1 MKKSGKVTSE
11 GTTFI
16 YSGGMEHKHGVGI
29 FFDESTA
36 KCVSGFWCL
45 SERVMVVR
53 LKGRP
58 FDISLIQCYAPTADN
73 NDDEID
79 KFYEKLDEAIKQC
92 RSQDIRIIMGDFNAK
107 VGGQRDGRAVGP
119 FGLGQRNERGSRLVE
134 WCTANR
140 FVITNTW
147 FQHHMK
153 NLYTWRSPG
162 DTCRNQIDYIMINE
176 RFRNAIKGVRT
187 YPGADCDSDHNLLMS
202 KLCINLRKL
211 KRSKVKPKMKWNALL
226 EDTELKAIFCQKVEE
241 RKTLQKALMN
251 SAQEC
256 IPKYGM
262 TAKKKWMTSEI
273 LDQMEMRRRVK
284 KDTDEYRRVNMRI
297 RNMCRAAKEEYL
309 NQQCEEIEELE
320 NRNIQI
326 MHEKVKAVVN
336 KKIWHIS
343 SCIKDE
349 DGNVIMEQDQ
359 IKGRWTEYIN
369 SLYSDTER
377 KDKPVIGKQMNGNPT
392 TREEV
397 RDAMKQMKKNKAVG
411 NDEIAFEMIEA
422 LGNFG
427 HDKITDI
434 ANFVYESEN
443 VPDEMIESIFIALP
457 KKPGTTDCKAH
468 RTISLMSHV
477 TKIILHV
484 ILNRNKTTIREKL
497 SDEQFGYKPGK
508 GTRNATLCLRAII
521 EKCIEK
527 QKDLYICFIDYVKAF
542 DCVKHDKLL
551 EFLER
556 LDIDG
561 KDIRLIRNLYYGQK
575 AAIRITGEIGEWV
588 DIQKGVRQGCILSP
602 DLFNLYSEEALR
614 KIKTCDGVHLGGAN

>member
-1 MKKSGKVTSE
+1 MENFTKS
-11 GTTFI
+11 
-16 YSGGMEHKHGVGI
+16 
-29 FFDESTA
+29 
-36 KCVSGFWCL
+36 
-45 SERVMVVR
+45 
-53 LKGRP
+53 
-58 FDISLIQCYAPTADN
+58 
-73 NDDEID
+73 
-79 KFYEKLDEAIKQC
+79 
-92 RSQDIRIIMGDFNAK
+92 
-107 VGGQRDGRAVGP
+107 
-119 FGLGQRNERGSRLVE
+119 LV
-134 WCTANR
+134 
-140 FVITNTW
+140 
-147 FQHHMK
+147 
-153 NLYTWRSPG
+153 
-162 DTCRNQIDYIMINE
+162 
-176 RFRNAIKGVRT
+176 
-187 YPGADCDSDHNLLMS
+187 
-202 KLCINLRKL
+202 
-211 KRSKVKPKMKWNALL
+211 
-226 EDTELKAIFCQKVEE
+226 
-241 RKTLQKALMN
+241 N

-273 LDQMEMRRRVK
+273 LNQMEVRCRVK

-297 RNMCRAAKEEYL
+297 QNMCRAAKKEYL

-326 MHEKVKAVVN
+326 MHDKVKAVVN

-343 SCIKDE
+343 SRIKDE
-349 DGNVIMEQDQ
+349 DGNVLMEQDQ

-377 KDKPVIGKQMNGNPT
+377 KDKPVIGKQMNGNPI

-422 LGNFG
+422 LGSFG

-434 ANFVYESEN
+434 ASFVYESEN

-477 TKIILHV
+477 TKIILRV

-527 QKDLYICFIDYVKAF
+527 QKDLYICFIDYVKAL
-542 DCVKHDKLL
+542 KH
-551 EFLER
+551 
-556 LDIDG
+556 
-561 KDIRLIRNLYYGQK
+561 LIM
-575 AAIRITGEIGEWV
+575 
-588 DIQKGVRQGCILSP
+588 
-602 DLFNLYSEEALR
+602 
-614 KIKTCDGVHLGGAN
+614 